1 MEHLRE
7 EFHQAIADEMYI
19 TESKSV
25 SIASV
30 AFSPEEILKQ
40 LYSEKYE
47 ESFSEWLKDRKQN
60 ITERANE
67 ILNSHTAQDR
77 FAFLK
82 DIYGRGAV
90 IPFIGAG
97 MSCPSKYPGWSK
109 FLATQWEEAKIT
121 EQTLSDYLS
130 KGQFEEAAERLQ
142 SELSPQE
149 LNERLQNTYGIKRD
163 MRGSVQ
169 MLPYCFKNSV
179 ITTNFDDTIERCYD
193 YCGRKFDLTISGKE
207 ASRLRKLINEEGKR
221 VLVKLH
227 GNHGG
232 NNRILTKSEYDAAYS
247 ENCYMDATYDNISQ
261 DSLLFLGCSLTYDRT
276 IESLTRLMTAHGH
289 DNRARHYAFMKSPE
303 ECQKRERE
311 RFLSN
316 ANIFPIWYSTDS
328 FDHDAA
334 IEALLYKL
342 CEESV

>member
-1 MEHLRE
+1 MEHLRD
-7 EFHQAIADEMYI
+7 EFHQAIAEAMYI

-40 LYSEKYE
+40 LYIEKYE
-47 ESFSEWLKDRKQN
+47 EIFLEWLTDRKQTR
-60 ITERANE
+60 IERANE
-67 ILNSHTAQDR
+67 ILNSQTLQDR

-82 DIYGRGAV
+82 DIYNRGAV

-97 MSCPSKYPGWSK
+97 MSCPSKYPGWTK
-109 FLATQWEEAKIT
+109 FLATQWEESKLL
-121 EQTLSDYLS
+121 EHELKGYLS
-130 KGQFEEAAERLQ
+130 SGQYEEAAERLQ

-149 LNERLQNTYGIKRD
+149 LNERLQNTFGIRRDIYGA
-163 MRGSVQ
+163 VQ
-169 MLPYCFKNSV
+169 MLPHYFNKSV
-179 ITTNFDDTIERCYD
+179 VTTNFDDTIERCYGS
-193 YCGRKFDLTISGKE
+193 CGYKFDTTISGKE
-207 ASRLRKLINEEGKR
+207 AIRLRKLINEEGKR

-227 GNHGG
+227 GHHNS
-232 NNRILTKSEYDAAYS
+232 NNRILTKTEYDAAYS
-247 ENCYMDATYDNISQ
+247 QQGYMDASFDNISQ
-261 DSLLFLGCSLTYDRT
+261 DSLLFLGCSLTFDRT
-276 IESLTRLMTAHGH
+276 IESLTRLMNAHGH
-289 DNRARHYAFMKSPE
+289 DNRARHYAFIESPE

-316 ANIFPIWYSTDS
+316 ANIFPIWYSTDNL
-328 FDHDAA
+328 DHDAA